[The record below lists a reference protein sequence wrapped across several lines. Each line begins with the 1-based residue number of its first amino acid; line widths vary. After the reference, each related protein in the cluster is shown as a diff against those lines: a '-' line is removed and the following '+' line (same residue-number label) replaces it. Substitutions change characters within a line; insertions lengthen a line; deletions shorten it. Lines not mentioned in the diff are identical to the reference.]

1 MVTFCKEGGGRL
13 LVWALRACSYK
24 NRAEARQQ
32 GNALHHLQGVF
43 LVFVL
48 LPVRE
53 AQKFKGSRSSKVQ
66 GFKRTSY
73 VPSVVRKRNEEDEET
88 LADKSS
94 TAHEHVHRTYHAG
107 DRGPGHGARMGEL
120 YSLQPWTGRRARV
133 YIPTDAC
140 GQQAERGL
148 AWTDDT
154 LDGQAWTGFLA
165 GYTSVHQR
173 GGCPE
178 A

>member
-1 MVTFCKEGGGRL
+1 MGRGG
-13 LVWALRACSYK
+13 
-24 NRAEARQQ
+24 Q
-32 GNALHHLQGVF
+32 GSSLTWMTIRIGLQGRKPGERNKLF
-43 LVFVL
+43 DLFYRHRTLIRPIRLIRGKRRKATGPAPVL
-48 LPVRE
+48 
-53 AQKFKGSRSSKVQ
+53 
-66 GFKRTSY
+66 
-73 VPSVVRKRNEEDEET
+73 SVIRKRNEEDEET

-140 GQQAERGL
+140 GEQAERGL

-154 LDGQAWTGFLA
+154 LDGQAWPGFLA